1 MVVEA
6 AGELVRMGV
15 IWGWYELEAGTAAS
29 AGHQAQHKAYLL
41 RASWQLLLGGSGGPR
56 RRMAVPTGLCCHD
69 AGLHGVRHT
78 ALPSPRRR
86 DWK

>member
-1 MVVEA
+1 
-6 AGELVRMGV
+6 MGV
-15 IWGWYELEAGTAAS
+15 IWGWYEPEAGTAGS
-29 AGHQAQHKAYLL
+29 AGHQHKAHLL

-56 RRMAVPTGLCCHD
+56 RRKAMPTGLCCHD